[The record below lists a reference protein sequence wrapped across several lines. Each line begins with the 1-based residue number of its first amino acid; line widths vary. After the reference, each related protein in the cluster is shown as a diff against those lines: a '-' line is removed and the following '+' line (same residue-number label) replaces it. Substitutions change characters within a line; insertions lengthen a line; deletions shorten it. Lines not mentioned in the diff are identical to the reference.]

1 MPRGRINMQGEYSF
15 VAIEENNKK
24 KPDRLKRYRSL
35 YDAYRDDTSEEDE
48 QFWSS
53 LNAGR
58 DADENESDGESER
71 IAAGGNPERK
81 TAKRSAAVDGS
92 EGRTIRK
99 SEAGDEPSVKSR
111 RAAVGGESVTRSAAK
126 RRAVRIADDE
136 DEEYDSAAR
145 RRAEKRKRAQ
155 ERKLRRG
162 RRFYLVFLFL
172 WGIALVCGGVWLW
185 RYTGRCLN
193 EYEQSQPENNV
204 DRLLQEYVAKVR
216 NGSIEGELTF
226 FEETD
231 DWKLP
236 SEFENENYLK
246 DMFFDKLESVTT
258 FTCVKNKN
266 SYSTTNPIY
275 DILGDG
281 KVVARMRM
289 VSYNPKKILAI
300 LEVCEWKIDTI
311 SIDSDI
317 FMELL
322 DIDSDNLNT
331 TDYVYTV
338 PEGYKITVNGRELT
352 EQYVVKTSEIPKELE
367 YVKDYID
374 FPVNVTYRICE
385 LLNRPE
391 VVVKDTE
398 GNPVDVVFDDK
409 GCFSITYEVKTG
421 LEAPQ
426 ERYDL
431 GLLTAQKWM
440 DFVTDD
446 LTGKNHGLEE
456 IRKYL
461 LKGSLFYVKS
471 EEYGKGIDI
480 KFISAHTIDDPE
492 YTDLEVTEYKE
503 YTENCFSIHVYF
515 VKNMRLI
522 KSNHRRVTSTF
533 DSTLYF
539 LYYDDSDD
547 GVDNPHWTLADMI
560 AGARQNYGGDED
572 EEQK

>member
-1 MPRGRINMQGEYSF
+1 M
-15 VAIEENNKK
+15 AIEENNKK
-24 KPDRLKRYRSL
+24 KPDPAKRYHRL
-35 YDAYRDDTSEEDE
+35 YDAYRDETNEDDDE
-48 QFWSS
+48 FWSA
-53 LNAGR
+53 LNPGKYT
-58 DADENESDGESER
+58 GESAR
-71 IAAGGNPERK
+71 NKAAV
-81 TAKRSAAVDGS
+81 RSATDGN
-92 EGRTIRK
+92 
-99 SEAGDEPSVKSR
+99 
-111 RAAVGGESVTRSAAK
+111 
-126 RRAVRIADDE
+126 AVRTKTRKNADDE
-136 DEEYDSAAR
+136 EEEYDSAAR
-145 RRAEKRKRAQ
+145 RRANKRKREQ
-155 ERKLRRG
+155 ERKLKRG
-162 RRFYLVFLFL
+162 RRFFLAFL
-172 WGIALVCGGVWLW
+172 LLWAIALICGGVWLW

-216 NGSIEGELTF
+216 NGSIESELTF
-226 FEETD
+226 FRENE

-246 DMFFDKLESVTT
+246 DLFFEKLESVTT

-289 VSYNPKKILAI
+289 TSYNPKKILAI
-300 LEVCEWKIDTI
+300 LEVCEWKIESL
-311 SIDSDI
+311 SIDSEI
-317 FMELL
+317 FMDVI
-322 DIDSDNLNT
+322 DIDGDNLNT

-338 PEGYKITVNGRELT
+338 PEGYKITVNGTELSQ
-352 EQYVVKTSEIPKELE
+352 QYVVKTSEVPKELE
-367 YVKDYID
+367 YVKDYIKY
-374 FPVNVTYRICE
+374 PLNVTYKVCE

-391 VVVKDTE
+391 VTVVDTE
-398 GNPVDVVFDDK
+398 GKAVAVEFDDK
-409 GCFSITYEVKTG
+409 GCFSIQYEPKTG

-431 GLLTAQKWM
+431 ALLTAQKWM

-446 LTGKNHGLEE
+446 LTGKYHGLDE

-461 LKGSLFYVKS
+461 LKDSLFYVKS

-480 KFISAHTIDDPE
+480 KFISTHTLDNPV

-503 YTENCFSIHVYF
+503 YTEDCFSIHVYF
-515 VKNMRLI
+515 VKNMRLV
-522 KSNHRRVTSTF
+522 KSNKRRVTSVF

-539 LYYDDSDD
+539 IYYDDSDD

-560 AGARQNYGGDED
+560 AGARQNYGSDED
-572 EEQK
+572 